1 MPCRSYSTGQ
11 ADPAVALLSPLS
23 VEEVVGEEVEMVA
36 ATTMGVATF
45 HALPRA
51 KADILADLATVGG
64 TGVIVQVEAAGAVA
78 AGIAAT
84 QTHPLT
90 LTLCVKVFKV

>member
-51 KADILADLATVGG
+51 GHGAHAGHHGPDL
-64 TGVIVQVEAAGAVA
+64 QW
-78 AGIAAT
+78 
-84 QTHPLT
+84 PRPRR
-90 LTLCVKVFKV
+90 